1 MDSTTPTADQII
13 ARLEASAELRET
25 PCGEG
30 HMFWRVWGKGRNLV
44 LLHGNL
50 GSWKHW
56 IRNIEFLAERFRVVA
71 GDIPGFGDSDLPPKP
86 YSAESVARIV
96 ADGLIEMTGKTDPI
110 TFAGFSLGSGVAAE
124 TAKILGSRVDKVVLV
139 SAGKSMVGVTR
150 NDIAPFAKWRD
161 LPTREARDAAHR
173 RNIEVIMLADPA
185 NIDDLALR
193 IQSENAAQARLNIN
207 IINKSA
213 SHTHCTPGLQCG
225 LAAIWGE
232 RDSTIGPY
240 MHERPRWLHSHHP
253 GARYTIIPRAGHWCA
268 YEAPGEFNRALLDLL
283 TPAAHAGDRRDAAR
297 QPSA

>member
-1 MDSTTPTADQII
+1 MASKTPTADQII
-13 ARLEASAELRET
+13 VRLEASAKLRQT

-30 HMFWRVWGKGRNLV
+30 HMFWRAWGKGRNLV

-56 IRNIEFLAERFRVVA
+56 IRNIEFMAERFRVIA

-150 NDIAPFAKWRD
+150 NDTAPFAKWRD
-161 LPTREARDAAHR
+161 LPRKEAQDAAHR

-193 IQSENAAQARLNIN
+193 IQSENAAQTRLNIN

-213 SHTHCTPGLQCG
+213 THTHCTPGLQCE

-240 MHERPRWLHSHHP
+240 MHERPQWLHSHHP

-268 YEAPGEFNRALLDLL
+268 YEAPAEFNRALLDLL
-283 TPAAHAGDRRDAAR
+283 TPESAAEKKKGKHG
-297 QPSA
+297 